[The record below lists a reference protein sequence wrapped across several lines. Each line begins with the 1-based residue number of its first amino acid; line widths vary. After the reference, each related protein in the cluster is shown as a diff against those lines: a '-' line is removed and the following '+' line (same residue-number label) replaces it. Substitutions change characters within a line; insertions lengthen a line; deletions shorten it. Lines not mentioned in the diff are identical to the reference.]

1 MARSFQVP
9 DISCDHCKRAI
20 ESDLGDLEGVDSVS
34 VDVDAKVVEVEGT
47 ASDEAITA
55 ALVEAG
61 YTPRGG

>member
-20 ESDLGDLEGVDSVS
+20 ESELGDLEGVDSVS
-34 VDVDAKVVEVEGT
+34 VDVVTKVVEVEGS
-47 ASDEAITA
+47 ASDETITA

-61 YTPRGG
+61 YTPQGG

>member
-9 DISCDHCKRAI
+9 DISCDHGTRAI
-20 ESDLGDLEGVDSVS
+20 ESARGLLDGVHRVS
-34 VDVDAKVVEVEGT
+34 VALDAKVVEVEGT

-61 YTPRGG
+61 YTPRGS